1 MVITFEAK
9 MAQCEAVAMVSQVFE
24 SSYEFKRQAKGGRVL
39 NLASDIFERPSSLKD
54 FASNL
59 GKDNLA

>member
-9 MAQCEAVAMVSQVFE
+9 MAQCEAVAMVSQDFE

-39 NLASDIFERPSSLKD
+39 NLASDIFEIPSPKKEFS
-54 FASNL
+54 SN
-59 GKDNLA
+59 